1 LRDGYVHTSLETA
14 KYTHLWRWLSIL
26 REILGT
32 ALRNR
37 EMAGCC
43 CGAMAM
49 HSYGEMAMENK
60 VELSMKKILLLSVIV
75 VAITATI
82 VGVGTFAYFSATQ
95 VSSPNNFF
103 TGSIGFSVDGA
114 DPWAGNFN
122 ASLSDVKPGMTGWG
136 NVTVQNTGQNPADLW
151 MMITNVSTSSFG
163 TNSAKA
169 AETPAT
175 DIDGVIHYGVYR
187 WTLPGVFPTAYVG
200 PATYT
205 VSAGSHSVSGT
216 AAKDQWIYLGTIQP
230 GASGAYLVNESFTMD
245 PTVTNWAQLTN
256 MTFTVNFYA
265 QQSQG
270 DPRPS
275 APTTELAGHGRV

>member
-1 LRDGYVHTSLETA
+1 
-14 KYTHLWRWLSIL
+14 
-26 REILGT
+26 
-32 ALRNR
+32 
-37 EMAGCC
+37 
-43 CGAMAM
+43 MAM

-103 TGSIGFSVDGA
+103 TGSIGFSVNGA

-175 DIDGVIHYGVYR
+175 DIDGVIHYGVYNY
-187 WTLPGVFPTAYVG
+187 TTGSAFPSVAYVL

-205 VSAGSHSVSGT
+205 VSTGSHTVTGT
-216 AAKDQWIYLGTIQP
+216 AAKNQWIYLGTIQP
-230 GASGAYLVNESFTMD
+230 GTSGIQIINESFSMD
-245 PTVTNWAQLTN
+245 PSVTNWAQLTN

-270 DPRPS
+270 SPRPS
-275 APTTELAGHGRV
+275 APTTELAGHARV

>member
-1 LRDGYVHTSLETA
+1 
-14 KYTHLWRWLSIL
+14 
-26 REILGT
+26 
-32 ALRNR
+32 
-37 EMAGCC
+37 MANYC
-43 CGAMAM
+43 CGAMVM
-49 HSYGEMAMENK
+49 HNTKGEMAMKDK
-60 VELSMKKILLLSVIV
+60 VELSMKKIILLSVIV
-75 VAITATI
+75 VAITTTI

-103 TGSIGFSVDGA
+103 TGSIGFSVNGA

-122 ASLSDVKPGMTGWG
+122 ATLSDVKPGMTGWG

-163 TNSAKA
+163 TNGAKSSETA
-169 AETPAT
+169 ATN
-175 DIDGVIHYGVYR
+175 IDSVIHYGLYNY
-187 WTLPGVFPTAYVG
+187 TTGSAFPSVAYVL

-205 VSAGSHSVSGT
+205 ISTGAHSVTGT
-216 AAKDQWIYLGTIQP
+216 AVKDQWIYLGTIQP
-230 GASGAYLVNESFTMD
+230 GQPGSQLVNESFTMD

-270 DPRPS
+270 SSRPS
-275 APTTELAGHGRV
+275 APASELAGHARV

>member
-1 LRDGYVHTSLETA
+1 MKD
-14 KYTHLWRWLSIL
+14 
-26 REILGT
+26 
-32 ALRNR
+32 
-37 EMAGCC
+37 
-43 CGAMAM
+43 
-49 HSYGEMAMENK
+49 K

-163 TNSAKA
+163 TNSAKST
-169 AETPAT
+169 ETAAT
-175 DIDGVIHYGVYR
+175 DIDSVINYGLFNY
-187 WTLPGVFPTAYVG
+187 TGTSFPTTAYVKSPEWVVNTSSAAPHWG
-200 PATYT
+200 SNGISKSN
-205 VSAGSHSVSGT
+205 VSYS
-216 AAKDQWIYLGTIQP
+216 WIYLGTIQP
-230 GASGAYLVNESFTMD
+230 GEANAINVNESFTLNK
-245 PTVTNWAQLTN
+245 TVTNWAQLTN

-270 DPRPS
+270 TPTPD
-275 APTTELAGHGRV
+275 APTNQLAGHTR